1 MVIEKQSRK
10 NTTGRGRRNRGDE
23 VMFVGYSMSQVGL
36 LKGGILCLLSLEIC
50 GFILFLIFV
59 SFLFHIFLAVF
70 PSFLYIYVSYS
81 WSLLVFYCSL
91 NFFIES

>member
-10 NTTGRGRRNRGDE
+10 NTTGRDGRRNRVDE

-36 LKGGILCLLSLEIC
+36 LKGGILFLLSLEIC

-70 PSFLYIYVSYS
+70 PSFLYIYFSYS
-81 WSLLVFYCSL
+81 WSLLVFY
-91 NFFIES
+91 